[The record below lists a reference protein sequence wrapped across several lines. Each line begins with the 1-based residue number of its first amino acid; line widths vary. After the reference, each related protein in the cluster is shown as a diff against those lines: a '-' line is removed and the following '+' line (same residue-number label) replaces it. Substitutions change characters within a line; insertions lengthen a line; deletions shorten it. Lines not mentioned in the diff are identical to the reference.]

1 MEKPR
6 LYFIDNLRILLISLV
21 IMQHLS
27 VTYGGIGGWYYYDG
41 EPDQISGIVL
51 TIHNAIN
58 QSFFMGFLFLISGYF
73 TVGSYNH
80 KGPGRFLKGRFLRL
94 GVPWLFYYLFIN
106 TIIVYVLQV
115 KVGSSDGSFRK
126 FLTSHF
132 GRFLIADG
140 PVWFNETLLIFS
152 IIYVLCR
159 ALTKTPATAVR
170 DINRMPSNLAITVTA
185 FSLGIITFAVRL
197 WRPLGWGFAPLN
209 LQLPFFPQY
218 ICLFIAG
225 TIAHRY
231 DWFRCIPIATG
242 RLWLCIAIVS
252 IFIVFPILFVLG
264 GAAGDVSAY
273 LGGFHWQCFAYA
285 VWEQFVGIS
294 MIIALLVLFR
304 NRLNRQGKLAK
315 VMSDSSYT
323 TYIIHSLVV
332 VLLTLAIRNVQM
344 FPLLKFALTVPIA
357 VPLCFALA
365 NIIRQ
370 LPLARRIL

>member
-1 MEKPR
+1 MERTR
-6 LYFIDNLRILLISLV
+6 LFFIDNLRTLLITLV

-27 VTYGGIGGWYYYDG
+27 VTYGGVGGWYYYDG

-51 TIHNAIN
+51 TVHNAIN

-80 KGPGRFLKGRFLRL
+80 KGPRQFLKGRFLRL
-94 GVPWLFYYLFIN
+94 GIPWLFYYLFIN
-106 TIIVYVLQV
+106 TIIVYILQA
-115 KVGSSDGSFRK
+115 KVGGYDGSIWR

-132 GRFLIADG
+132 GQFLIADG
-140 PVWFNETLLIFS
+140 PVWFNEALLIFS
-152 IIYVLCR
+152 IIYVLRR
-159 ALTKTPATAVR
+159 ALTKTPTTAVR
-170 DINRMPSNLAITVTA
+170 DNNRIPSNLAIAITA
-185 FSLGIITFAVRL
+185 LSVGVITFAVRL

-225 TIAHRY
+225 TIAYRY
-231 DWFRCIPIATG
+231 DWFRRIPIATG
-242 RLWLCIAIVS
+242 RLWLYIAIVS
-252 IFIVFPILFVLG
+252 ICIVFPVLFVLG
-264 GAAGDVSAY
+264 GATEDVSPY
-273 LGGFHWQCFAYA
+273 MGGLHWQCLAYA
-285 VWEQFVGIS
+285 IWEQFVGFS

-304 NRLNRQGKLAK
+304 NRLNRLGKLAK

-332 VLLTLAIRNVQM
+332 VLLTLAIRNVQI
-344 FPLLKFALTVPIA
+344 FPLLKFSLTVLIA

-365 NIIRQ
+365 NVIRQ
-370 LPLARRIL
+370 LPLASRIL

>member
-6 LYFIDNLRILLISLV
+6 LYFIDNLRILLITLV

-27 VTYGGIGGWYYYDG
+27 VTYGGVGGWYYYDG

-73 TVGSYNH
+73 TASSYNH
-80 KGPGRFLKGRFLRL
+80 KGPGQFLKGRFLRL
-94 GVPWLFYYLFIN
+94 GIPWIFYYLFIN
-106 TIIVYVLQV
+106 TIIVYVLRV
-115 KVGSSDGSFRK
+115 KINGYDGSVWN

-152 IIYVLCR
+152 IIYVLWR
-159 ALTKTPATAVR
+159 ALAKTPAPAVR
-170 DINRMPSNLAITVTA
+170 DNGWMPGNLTIAITALSVG
-185 FSLGIITFAVRL
+185 LITFAVRL
-197 WRPLGWGFAPLN
+197 WRPLGWGFVPLN

-225 TIAHRY
+225 IIAHRH
-231 DWFRCIPIATG
+231 DWFRRIPVSMG
-242 RLWLCIAIVS
+242 RLWLCTVIF
-252 IFIVFPILFVLG
+252 FIVIVLPAIFVLG
-264 GAAGDVSAY
+264 GATEDVSPY
-273 LGGFHWQCFAYA
+273 MGGLHWQCFAYA
-285 VWEQFVGIS
+285 VWEQFVGVA
-294 MIIALLVLFR
+294 MIIVLLVLFR

-332 VLLTLAIRNVQM
+332 VFLALVIRNVQIL
-344 FPLLKFALTVPIA
+344 PVLKFALTVLIA
-357 VPLCFALA
+357 VPLSFSLA
-365 NIIRQ
+365 SVIRQ
-370 LPLARRIL
+370 LPLVRRIL

>member
-1 MEKPR
+1 MEKGR
-6 LYFIDNLRILLISLV
+6 LFFIDNLRILLITLV

-51 TIHNAIN
+51 TIHNGIN

-73 TVGSYNH
+73 TAGSYNR

-94 GVPWLFYYLFIN
+94 GIPWFFYYLLIN
-106 TIIVYVLQV
+106 TIIVYALRV
-115 KVGSSDGSFRK
+115 KINGYDGSVWN

-152 IIYVLCR
+152 IIYVFWRSL
-159 ALTKTPATAVR
+159 AKIPAPAVR
-170 DINRMPSNLAITVTA
+170 DNGWLPGNLTIAITALSV
-185 FSLGIITFAVRL
+185 GVITFAVRL
-197 WRPLGWGFAPLN
+197 WRPLGWGFIPLN

-225 TIAHRY
+225 TIAYRY
-231 DWFRCIPIATG
+231 DWFRRIPVSMG
-242 RLWLCIAIVS
+242 RLWLYIV
-252 IFIVFPILFVLG
+252 IFFIVIVLPAIFALG
-264 GAAGDVSAY
+264 GATEDVSPY
-273 LGGFHWQCFAYA
+273 MGGLHWQCFAYA
-285 VWEQFVGIS
+285 VWEQFVGIA
-294 MIIALLVLFR
+294 MIIVLLVLFR

-332 VLLTLAIRNVQM
+332 VFLALAIRNVQM
-344 FPLLKFALTVPIA
+344 LPLLKFVLTVLIA
-357 VPLCFALA
+357 VPLSFALGSVV
-365 NIIRQ
+365 RQ

>member
-1 MEKPR
+1 MEKSR
-6 LYFIDNLRILLISLV
+6 LLFIDNLRILLITLV

-27 VTYGGIGGWYYYDG
+27 VTYGGVGGWYYYDG

-73 TVGSYNH
+73 TPGSYNR
-80 KGPGRFLKGRFLRL
+80 KGSGRFLKGRFLRL
-94 GVPWLFYYLFIN
+94 GIPWIFYYIFIN
-106 TIIVYVLQV
+106 TIIVYVLRV
-115 KVGSSDGSFRK
+115 KINGYDGTVWN

-132 GRFLIADG
+132 GRFNIADG

-152 IIYVLCR
+152 IVYVLWR
-159 ALTKTPATAVR
+159 SLAKIPAPAVR
-170 DINRMPSNLAITVTA
+170 DDSWVPGNLAIVFTA
-185 FSLGIITFAVRL
+185 LSVGVITFAVRL

-225 TIAHRY
+225 TIAYRH
-231 DWFRCIPIATG
+231 DWFRRIPVSMG
-242 RLWLCIAIVS
+242 RLWLCIVIF
-252 IFIVFPILFVLG
+252 FIVIVLPLLFVLG
-264 GAAGDVSAY
+264 RATEDISPFM
-273 LGGFHWQCFAYA
+273 GGLHWQCFAYA
-285 VWEQFVGIS
+285 VWEQFVGIA

-315 VMSDSSYT
+315 IMSDSSYT

-332 VLLTLAIRNVQM
+332 VLLTLSIRNVEIL
-344 FPLLKFALTVPIA
+344 PLLKYALTALIA
-357 VPLCFALA
+357 VPLCFTLA
-365 NIIRQ
+365 NFIRK

>member
-1 MEKPR
+1 MEKTR
-6 LYFIDNLRILLISLV
+6 LYFIDNLRILLITLV

-51 TIHNAIN
+51 TIHNGIN

-73 TVGSYNH
+73 TAGSYNR

-94 GVPWLFYYLFIN
+94 GIPWFFYYLLIN
-106 TIIVYVLQV
+106 TIIVYALRV
-115 KVGSSDGSFRK
+115 KINGYDGSVWN

-152 IIYVLCR
+152 IIYVFWRSL
-159 ALTKTPATAVR
+159 AKIPAPAVR
-170 DINRMPSNLAITVTA
+170 DNGWLPGNLTIAITALSV
-185 FSLGIITFAVRL
+185 GVITFAVRL
-197 WRPLGWGFAPLN
+197 WRPLGWGFIPLN

-225 TIAHRY
+225 TIAYRY
-231 DWFRCIPIATG
+231 DWFRRIPVSMG
-242 RLWLCIAIVS
+242 RLWLYIV
-252 IFIVFPILFVLG
+252 IFFIVIVLPAIFALG
-264 GAAGDVSAY
+264 GATEDVSPY
-273 LGGFHWQCFAYA
+273 MGGLHWQCFAYA
-285 VWEQFVGIS
+285 VWEQFVGIA
-294 MIIALLVLFR
+294 MIIVLLVLFR

-332 VLLTLAIRNVQM
+332 VFLALAIRNVQM
-344 FPLLKFALTVPIA
+344 LPLLKFVLTVLIA
-357 VPLCFALA
+357 VPLSFALGSVV
-365 NIIRQ
+365 RQ